1 MAEKKKTIDGVTF
14 TVAPF
19 RAIDGLRLKATL
31 VRLFGPALG
40 ELLGGLNLGKIAKT
54 ESAASLD
61 SLQDMSLDAAPIAHA
76 VEKLMSN
83 LDEDTMVAL
92 AKRLLMN
99 VICNWNQDGKN
110 RAIAFATDFDA
121 AFEAIFSQKLF
132 TLYPVIGFVLEV
144 NYPDFFDKVV
154 GGIGKRVKLTR
165 TLTTDEETLN
175 SAPETSEQSET

>member
-1 MAEKKKTIDGVTF
+1 MAEKKKTFDGVTF

-19 RAIDGLRLKATL
+19 LAIEGLRLKATL

-40 ELLGGLNLGKIAKT
+40 ELLGGLNLSSGKSVSIIEQLT
-54 ESAASLD
+54 E
-61 SLQDMSLDAAPIAHA
+61 MSLNAAPIAA
-76 VEKLMSN
+76 GIEKLMGT
-83 LDEDTMVAL
+83 LDDDILIAL
-92 AKRLLMN
+92 VKRLLKN

-154 GGIGKRVKLTR
+154 GGIGKRVKVIPTS
-165 TLTTDEETLN
+165 TTEEET
-175 SAPETSEQSET
+175 SSSEPETSEQLET

>member
-1 MAEKKKTIDGVTF
+1 MAEKKKTIDGITF

-19 RAIDGLRLKATL
+19 LAIEGLRLKATL

-54 ESAASLD
+54 DTSDGLN
-61 SLQDMSLDAAPIAHA
+61 SLQDMSLDSAPIAHA
-76 VEKLMSN
+76 IEKLMSI
-83 LDEDTMVAL
+83 LDEETMVAL
-92 AKRLLMN
+92 AKRLLKN
-99 VICNWNQDGKN
+99 VICNWDQDGKG

-154 GGIGKRVKLTR
+154 GGIGRRVKITR
-165 TLTTDEETLN
+165 TSTTDEET
-175 SAPETSEQSET
+175 SSSEPETLEQSET